1 MLSNSSE
8 QLFFDRD
15 SNPGLELKNFFKNL
29 FPADKK
35 NESSFINRIDHALKA
50 DNSLQELIYN
60 STINYLIRRFVNTAE
75 FIRRKYDADEYE
87 EPERLFIEELRHFI
101 REETGIKGRDAE
113 KLLAILLMCVKT
125 KKQSRKTIKKRKF
138 IKQNFSDRAELLCYM
153 CGKSLTEDE
162 VQIEH
167 KFPKTMG
174 GSNELS
180 NLKIACE
187 YCNNEKKNYI
197 DASDFHYEHISLS
210 TNDDDESFKLE
221 FKRSYKIALWAKSDY
236 SCALCGQPSE
246 FIGRLNF
253 VRRNPND
260 SWHFLNI
267 DAVCEECLN
276 RTEGRNDR

>member
-1 MLSNSSE
+1 
-8 QLFFDRD
+8 
-15 SNPGLELKNFFKNL
+15 
-29 FPADKK
+29 
-35 NESSFINRIDHALKA
+35 
-50 DNSLQELIYN
+50 
-60 STINYLIRRFVNTAE
+60 
-75 FIRRKYDADEYE
+75 
-87 EPERLFIEELRHFI
+87 
-101 REETGIKGRDAE
+101 
-113 KLLAILLMCVKT
+113 
-125 KKQSRKTIKKRKF
+125 
-138 IKQNFSDRAELLCYM
+138 M

-210 TNDDDESFKLE
+210 TNDDDESFNLE

-236 SCALCGQPSE
+236 SCVLCGQLTE
-246 FIGRLNF
+246 FIGRLDF

-267 DAVCEECLN
+267 DAVCERCLTQ
-276 RTEGRNDR
+276 TEGENDR